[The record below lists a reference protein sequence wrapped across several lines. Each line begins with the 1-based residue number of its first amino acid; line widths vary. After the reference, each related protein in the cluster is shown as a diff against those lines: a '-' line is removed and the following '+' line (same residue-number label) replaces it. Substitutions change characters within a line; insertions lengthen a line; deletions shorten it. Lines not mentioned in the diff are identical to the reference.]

1 MSETKT
7 QDKTRHKVRL
17 TGPLVQGGQALE
29 AGDTAELRADQV
41 ASLRGVIAADDVAR
55 VLGKS
60 GGKSGGK
67 TGADK
72 AQTGTEV
79 TNG

>member
-7 QDKTRHKVRL
+7 QDRTRHKVRL

-41 ASLRGVIAADDVAR
+41 ERLRGVIAADDVAR

-60 GGKSGGK
+60 AAAKA
-67 TGADK
+67 ADK
-72 AQTGTEV
+72 KPKEV
-79 TNG
+79 TTDG